1 MVKNQKAH
9 WFFFEIL
16 IDRIHSNNP
25 KKPSF
30 FLLFHLRKKEKHIG
44 NATKNI
50 FWVKTKHFTI
60 FCLAWVFFCFSRFCL
75 LFSMWPKLLE
85 LQVPSSGP
93 AQRVSKYCFFLCKY
107 GCRHYWLHERVK
119 QMIRLKQT
127 RGWSGH
133 KNFESAIAIEPE
145 CIRYYNY
152 NPNVLNHSCA
162 ETCPPDDVTN
172 DDIAMLRKGSGCV
185 CVWPWLTHL
194 PRPHPEAYFNGIS
207 STKCIEKNVCLRLAR
222 QYIRSCKLMV
232 VHIYFYTPHTYVT
245 FDWCKSSPQDLRQ
258 FYLSC
263 FQDVF
268 EGTLVRKFLSSRL
281 K

>member
-1 MVKNQKAH
+1 MEKQKTLGILVIWMDTINQDLKKQKTRVCLVFETFQCRNQTKNGEKPKNTLI
-9 WFFFEIL
+9 FFFEIL

-185 CVWPWLTHL
+185 CVCDHGSPTSPDP
-194 PRPHPEAYFNGIS
+194 PRRHIS
-207 STKCIEKNVCLRLAR
+207 MVFPVQNALKKMFVCDLLDSTYDHV
-222 QYIRSCKLMV
+222 S
-232 VHIYFYTPHTYVT
+232 
-245 FDWCKSSPQDLRQ
+245 WW
-258 FYLSC
+258 
-263 FQDVF
+263 
-268 EGTLVRKFLSSRL
+268 
-281 K
+281 